1 MTMNL
6 DSGSDSG
13 RVGIGCD
20 YAHVLDI
27 DLLEIER
34 GFLGLVIV
42 AELCCQIGACRSQI
56 GWCWSRSL

>member
-20 YAHVLDI
+20 YAHVIGHRLVGDRKRVSWVG
-27 DLLEIER
+27 DSGGALSSDR
-34 GFLGLVIV
+34 GM
-42 AELCCQIGACRSQI
+42 
-56 GWCWSRSL
+56 